1 MVSNVL
7 GMTSADLE
15 TKLAEFREQYK
26 DDPEWQEIRAG
37 FPEDWPF

>member
-7 GMTSADLE
+7 GMTSEELE
-15 TKLAEFREQYK
+15 AKLAEFREQCK
-26 DDPEWQEIRAG
+26 DDPEWQQIRAI